1 MNDVTTANF
10 GPLVS
15 YLVPGATILASL
27 SWFIPF
33 LQRWFASSPGNTP
46 TVGGF
51 LYVTIASIAVGMTVS
66 AIRWAIVDQ
75 LHRFTGVPPPRLNFK
90 ALSRNVDAFTLLIEI
105 HYKHY
110 LFYANMFVA
119 TAIAYACYRVKLGRL
134 WPLGW
139 IDLGVLLLEIVFF
152 LTSRDTL
159 AKYYSRSIQL
169 FAASEHSATS
179 A

>member
-15 YLVPGATILASL
+15 YLAPGATILASI
-27 SWFIPF
+27 SQFSPT
-33 LQRWFASSPGNTP
+33 LQRWFASSPNNTP
-46 TVGGF
+46 TIGGF
-51 LYVTIASIAVGMTVS
+51 LYVTVASIAVGMTVS
-66 AIRWAIVDQ
+66 AVRWAVVDQ

-90 ALSRNVDAFTLLIEI
+90 ALSRNVEAFSLLIEI

-110 LFYANMFVA
+110 LFYANMQVA
-119 TAIAYACYRVKLGRL
+119 TAVAYACYRVHVGGL

-139 IDLGVLLLEIVFF
+139 IDLGVLLLETVFF

-159 AKYYSRSIQL
+159 AKYYARSEQL
-169 FAASEHSATS
+169 LSPGHS
-179 A
+179 